1 MKYLVFQT
9 EQEALEAEA
18 AISLAMGFAKPGIN
32 AASGEVNTEAITER
46 WAIPQQIQDGR
57 WVFPSYDENGVVW
70 TELNDENGV
79 VWTESNKVEDENILQ

>member
-18 AISLAMGFAKPGIN
+18 AISSAMGFAKPGIN
-32 AASGEVNTEAITER
+32 AATGQLDNTAITER

-57 WVFPSYDENGVVW
+57 WVFQSPDENGV
-70 TELNDENGV
+70 EA
-79 VWTESNKVEDENILQ
+79 EDHWWPTNNLQ

>member
-9 EQEALEAEA
+9 KQEALEAEA
-18 AISLAMGFAKPGIN
+18 AISSAMGFPKSGVN
-32 AASGEVNTEAITER
+32 AATGQLDNTAITER
-46 WAIPQQIQDGR
+46 WAIPQQINDGR
-57 WVFPSYDENGVVW
+57 WVLPSPDENGVVW